1 MRGYPLLQAMSTSL
15 QPGDRVTFTSEKS
28 GLKLRGIVS
37 DTLNLKTRGEAL
49 LVPVVRP
56 RKSNKAPTIHADH
69 DGKTRELKTR
79 WIERSKLR
87 KLPD

>member
-1 MRGYPLLQAMSTSL
+1 MSTSL
-15 QPGDRVTFTSEKS
+15 QPGDRVYFIQNER
-28 GLKLRGIVS
+28 KLRGVVS